1 MIVSAVLASEYSLV
15 LPIAPWPVIA
25 ARVAL
30 VVAGIV
36 IWFWTQA
43 VLGKRVPK
51 VAYEAPLT
59 DGMHVLTRRLHYRY
73 FTNEAAGNR
82 LLIASSLVIDLLGAY
97 LLGSAIFGQSIRPY
111 LGLVMVFALRQV
123 CQMLCPLPAPS
134 GMVWRYPGV
143 PAILVTYGTANDLF
157 FSGHTAIAVYGAATL
172 AGHWGAWGL
181 ALGLAIALF
190 EALTV
195 LVLRAHY
202 TMDVFT
208 GIVCALWV
216 YTLSGQLAPH
226 VDAAIRHM
234 VGG

>member
-1 MIVSAVLASEYSLV
+1 MTIANPHVLALM
-15 LPIAPWPVIA
+15 IAPWPVIGI
-25 ARVAL
+25 RLTL

-36 IWFWTQA
+36 LWYWTQA

-51 VAYEAPLT
+51 VGYEVPLT
-59 DGMHVLTRRLHYRY
+59 DGIHLLTARLHQRY
-73 FTNEAAGNR
+73 ATNVAAGNR
-82 LLIASSLVIDLLGAY
+82 LLILSSLVIDLLGLY
-97 LLGSAIFGQSIRPY
+97 LLGAALFGESIRPY

-172 AGHWGAWGL
+172 AGHWGPRGL
-181 ALGLAIALF
+181 ALGLTIAVF
-190 EALTV
+190 EAVTV
-195 LVLRAHY
+195 LFLRAHY

-208 GIVCALWV
+208 GIICALWV
-216 YTLSGQLAPH
+216 YSLSGTLAPW
-226 VDAAIRHM
+226 VDGMIRHA
-234 VGG
+234 VE

>member
-1 MIVSAVLASEYSLV
+1 MNLMIFPIAT
-15 LPIAPWPVIA
+15 IAPWPVIGV
-25 ARVAL
+25 RIGL
-30 VVAGIV
+30 VIAGI
-36 IWFWTQA
+36 ILWYWTQA
-43 VLGKRVPK
+43 LIGKRVPA
-51 VAYEAPLT
+51 VAYEVPLT
-59 DGMHVLTRRLHYRY
+59 DGIHVLTARIHRRY
-73 FTNEAAGNR
+73 FTNVAAGNR

-97 LLGSAIFGQSIRPY
+97 LIGSAIFGGSIRPY
-111 LGLVMVFALRQV
+111 LGLVMIFALRQI

-181 ALGLAIALF
+181 GIGIAIAFF
-190 EALTV
+190 EAMTV

-208 GIVCALWV
+208 GIICALWV
-216 YTLSGQLAPH
+216 YSLSAWIAPW
-226 VDAAIRHM
+226 VDGAIRGW
-234 VGG
+234 VG